1 MDIALVFD
9 DLLELAINYLLI
21 STKGIV

>member
-9 DLLELAINYLLI
+9 DLLELATNYLLI